1 MGSGTVINPRGPVLI
16 LWILSNGCEIKRK
29 RVIHAINVVVVVRIS
44 SNTVQSVICFTV

>member
-44 SNTVQSVICFTV
+44 PNTVQSVICFTV